1 MFQARTVAT
10 LSARHWPSEGGR
22 ESVYN
27 SISRFCRRAA
37 GVEEM
42 EGRGIGTGTRAGGVG
57 GELLLS

>member
-10 LSARHWPSEGGR
+10 LSARHWPFEGR
-22 ESVYN
+22 EGVYN

-42 EGRGIGTGTRAGGVG
+42 EGCGIGTGTRAGGVE